1 MILLPAL
8 IASALQ
14 VASPQQAEQ
23 SAAGDAAA
31 AADESLFGP
40 DGFTRSDDG
49 PPVCV
54 RDGNT
59 LELNAC
65 GADDLKLEE
74 ARMQRYLD
82 AAMDRARGID
92 NESGEFGEPT
102 QLVDWLSASQQS
114 WTAYAEIRCEGV
126 LDQWEGGTVRT
137 LAYLGCKIE
146 ATRQRTHDIWS
157 DYLTYWD
164 TTPPILPEPV
174 LTAAA
179 EDGGA
184 EAP

>member
-14 VASPQQAEQ
+14 VASPQQAEE
-23 SAAGDAAA
+23 SPAGNAAA
-31 AADESLFGP
+31 AGDESLFGP
-40 DGFTRSDDG
+40 EVSIHSDDG
-49 PPVCV
+49 RPVCV

-82 AAMDRARGID
+82 AAMDRASGID

-102 QLVDWLSASQQS
+102 QLVAWLSASQQS
-114 WTAYAEIRCEGV
+114 WTAYAEIRCDGV
-126 LDQWEGGTVRT
+126 LDQWKGGTVRT
-137 LAYLGCKIE
+137 LVYLGCKID

-164 TTPPILPEPV
+164 TTPPVLPEPV
-174 LTAAA
+174 MTVP
-179 EDGGA
+179 EENRGD
-184 EAP
+184 EAR